1 MNFFEKLP
9 LKYLAHLFKRAAEL
23 GAWEVL
29 FSVAPEESVYS
40 FVNVFPETFWNSIYL
55 IYVPKF
61 WSKDLVCGYFCP
73 LKESCILFQICI
85 FFKIDSILVRQL
97 KFLRK
102 IVMLSAKFTIL
113 VSWSPICMPLILVWK
128 L

>member
-9 LKYLAHLFKRAAEL
+9 LKYLANLFKRAAEL

-61 WSKDLVCGYFCP
+61 
-73 LKESCILFQICI
+73 
-85 FFKIDSILVRQL
+85 
-97 KFLRK
+97 
-102 IVMLSAKFTIL
+102 
-113 VSWSPICMPLILVWK
+113 
-128 L
+128 